1 MKKSLMLCLMLALAI
16 LPVCAIGN
24 GDQQTSVNSTSGKT
38 QSGENMNITLTIG
51 TKTFSAVLE
60 DNATSRAFV
69 SLFPLT
75 LDMSEL
81 NGNEYYN
88 YLETSLPAESAN
100 PKKINAGDIKLYGS
114 NCVVIFYKSLSTNY
128 TYTTLGKISDTTG
141 LLEALKSGGGKVTFE
156 WLGPAGR

>member
-1 MKKSLMLCLMLALAI
+1 MKKSLMLCLVLVLTVFPA
-16 LPVCAIGN
+16 CAG
-24 GDQQTSVNSTSGKT
+24 GTGASQTSVKSTSGKT

-51 TKTFSAVLE
+51 TKTFYAVLE
-60 DNATSRAFV
+60 DNAASRAFV

-88 YLETSLPAESAN
+88 YLETSLPAASTN

-114 NCVVIFYKSLSTNY
+114 NCVVIFYKSFSTSYSY
-128 TYTTLGKISDTTG
+128 TSLGKIGDTSG
-141 LLEALKSGGGKVTFE
+141 LLEALKSGGGKVRFSLSE
-156 WLGPAGR
+156 